1 MRRILITLFKP
12 LAFLPAL
19 CMMYLIFNFS
29 SQTGTDSSN
38 LSLKVTRA
46 VVEATDRLLDENW
59 DDAQKEERVESYH
72 YYVRKAAHMTEYC
85 ILAITIALPL
95 YVYGLR
101 GILLIL
107 VAGAAC
113 VLFAAGDEYHQG
125 FVDGRGPSVKDV
137 CIDSIGAF
145 IGIFLTQFFSWIAM
159 GGKRHMT

>member
-29 SQTGTDSSN
+29 SQTGTDSSH
-38 LSLKVTRA
+38 LSLTVTRA
-46 VVEATDRLLDENW
+46 VVEAADRLLDEGW
-59 DDAQKEERVESYH
+59 TDAQKEERVEKYH

-101 GILLIL
+101 GILLVL
-107 VAGAAC
+107 VAGFAC
-113 VLFAAGDEYHQG
+113 VLFAAGDEYHQS
-125 FVDGRGPSVKDV
+125 FVAGRGPSVKDV
-137 CIDSIGAF
+137 GIDSIGAF
-145 IGIFLTQFFSWIAM
+145 IGIFLTQFFSWVAM

>member
-1 MRRILITLFKP
+1 MKIISTLLKP
-12 LAFLPAL
+12 LSFVPAL
-19 CMMYLIFNFS
+19 LMMYLIFTFS
-29 SQTGTDSSN
+29 SQTGAESSS
-38 LSLKVTRA
+38 LSTKVTKTVLIVA
-46 VVEATDRLLDENW
+46 DHVLDKGW
-59 DDAQKEERVESYH
+59 DEGDIQERVEKYEF
-72 YYVRKAAHMTEYC
+72 YVRKAAHMTEYC